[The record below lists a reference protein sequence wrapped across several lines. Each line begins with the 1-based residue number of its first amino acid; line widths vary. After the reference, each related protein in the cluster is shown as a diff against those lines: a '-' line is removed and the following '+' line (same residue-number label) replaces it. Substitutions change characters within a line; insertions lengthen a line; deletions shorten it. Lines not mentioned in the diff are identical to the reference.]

1 MQTLNQFNMK
11 KITLVAFFI
20 LLNSSLFGQ
29 TPNFYFSI
37 SDPRIKDEKGEHIWF
52 YPLESVRSVEDKKV
66 LEKRIA
72 NKMNSIQKTSY
83 TKKGEKYLTITH
95 TFNQLGRIVSTH
107 YLQHKNNK
115 TWSDKINYYNDSL
128 INQVI
133 SKKYNGDTIVY
144 NYSFE
149 IIDGKLYYKGY
160 ETSKNQK
167 IVRSKLITRNKAG
180 KPTSKLQLYD
190 RNLKHSSETKSYYSE
205 DNQLIKTEYYHDNK
219 LESVYNYDCNAEGKK
234 IENKK
239 VESSDICKWTEER
252 RDGSYINYSRSTNE
266 KKNYL
271 SVSFYDKDSA
281 FVYWKKYLNDSILV
295 ESRNYYNDTK
305 IDVYRRFK
313 DKQKIIWSSKS
324 IYDDNHNL
332 LEHEFINYGRKN
344 TYISTKINTY
354 NSEGLLASKTT
365 YENHKKPYKTSYTY
379 NSKGLIVSAIK
390 KHGIKRQTKY
400 KYTYAYTF
408 FE

>member
-11 KITLVAFFI
+11 KITLVAFSI
-20 LLNSSLFGQ
+20 LLSVTVFSQ
-29 TPNFYFSI
+29 HHNFHFSMNHPVI
-37 SDPRIKDEKGEHIWF
+37 HDENGEFIWF
-52 YPLESVRSVEDKKV
+52 HPLELVSSVESKKTLDKR
-66 LEKRIA
+66 LA
-72 NKMNSIQKTSY
+72 NKLQTIQKTSY
-83 TKKGEKYLTITH
+83 DRKGEKEYTSTH
-95 TFNQLGRIVSTH
+95 KFNELGRITSINSFK
-107 YLQHKNNK
+107 HKGDK
-115 TWSDKINYYNDSL
+115 TWTYQITYFNDSL
-128 INQVI
+128 INKVAV
-133 SKKYNGDTIVY
+133 KNYKGDSIIY
-144 NYSFE
+144 NYSYEE
-149 IIDGKLYYKGY
+149 INGELYFKGSEQIKNGKI
-160 ETSKNQK
+160 ENSNT
-167 IVRSKLITRNKAG
+167 ITRNEAG

-271 SVSFYDKDSA
+271 SVSLYDKDSA

-305 IDVYRRFK
+305 IDVYRRFN

-332 LEHEFINYGRKN
+332 LEHEFIIYGRKN

-390 KHGIKRQTKY
+390 KNGIKRQTKY

>member
-11 KITLVAFFI
+11 KITLVAFSI
-20 LLNSSLFGQ
+20 LLSVTVFSQ
-29 TPNFYFSI
+29 HHNFHFSMNHPVI
-37 SDPRIKDEKGEHIWF
+37 HDENGEFIWF
-52 YPLESVRSVEDKKV
+52 HPLELVSSVESKKTLDKR
-66 LEKRIA
+66 LA
-72 NKMNSIQKTSY
+72 NKLQTIQKTSY
-83 TKKGEKYLTITH
+83 DRKGEKEYTSTH
-95 TFNQLGRIVSTH
+95 KFNELGRITSINSFK
-107 YLQHKNNK
+107 HKGDK
-115 TWSDKINYYNDSL
+115 TWTYQITYFNDSL
-128 INQVI
+128 INKVAV
-133 SKKYNGDTIVY
+133 KNYKGDSIIY
-144 NYSFE
+144 NYSYEE
-149 IIDGKLYYKGY
+149 INGELYFKGSEQIKNGKI
-160 ETSKNQK
+160 ENSNT
-167 IVRSKLITRNKAG
+167 ITRNEAG

-219 LESVYNYDCNAEGKK
+219 LESVYNYDCDAEGKK

-271 SVSFYDKDSA
+271 SVSLYDKDSA

-305 IDVYRRFK
+305 IDVYRRFN

-344 TYISTKINTY
+344 SYISTKINTY

-390 KHGIKRQTKY
+390 KNGIKRQTKY

>member
-1 MQTLNQFNMK
+1 MK
-11 KITLVAFFI
+11 KITLIVFSI
-20 LLNSSLFGQ
+20 LLSVTVFSQ
-29 TPNFYFSI
+29 YHNFHFSMNHPVI
-37 SDPRIKDEKGEHIWF
+37 QDENGEFIWF
-52 YPLESVRSVEDKKV
+52 LSLELVSSVESKKTLDK
-66 LEKRIA
+66 RMA
-72 NKMNSIQKTSY
+72 NKSKTIQKTSFNKKNEKEY
-83 TKKGEKYLTITH
+83 TSTH
-95 TFNQLGRIVSTH
+95 TFNQLGRIISIH
-107 YLQHKNNK
+107 SLKHKKNK
-115 TWSDKINYYNDSL
+115 TGTSEITYYNDSL
-128 INQVI
+128 I
-133 SKKYNGDTIVY
+133 SKVLVKNYKGDSIIY
-144 NYSFE
+144 NYSYEE
-149 IIDGKLYYKGY
+149 INGELYFKGSEQIQNGKK
-160 ETSKNQK
+160 EIAS
-167 IVRSKLITRNKAG
+167 IITRNKAG

-239 VESSDICKWTEER
+239 VESSDVCKWTEER

-271 SVSFYDKDSA
+271 SVSLYDKDSA

-305 IDVYRRFK
+305 IDVYRRFN